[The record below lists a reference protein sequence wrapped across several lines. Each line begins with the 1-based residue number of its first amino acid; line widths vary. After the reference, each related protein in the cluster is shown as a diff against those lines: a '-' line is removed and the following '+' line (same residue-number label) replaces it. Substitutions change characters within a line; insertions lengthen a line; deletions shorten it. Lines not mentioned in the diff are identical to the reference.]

1 MDLLWVI
8 SGLFIGATALSV
20 TMFATLYRRAGP
32 HEALIVYGYRGTRIV
47 RGQGTLVLPTVE
59 TCREISLEL
68 MSFDVAPKQDLFT
81 RQGVSV
87 SVEAVTQIKVR
98 SDPPSIRTAAEQL
111 LTKSAND
118 RQALIRLV
126 LEGHLRGIV
135 GQLSVEEIVKQPEL
149 VSERMR
155 ATCADDLG
163 KMGLEVIS
171 FTMKNVR
178 DQNRY
183 IENMGRPDVARI
195 KRDADV
201 ATAEAERDTAIRSAL
216 ALRESA
222 VARAE
227 ADRARVEAETFSLTK
242 QAEAQRDLEVK
253 SAECLESS
261 RRQQAQAD
269 SAYDIQK
276 NIMEQTLVAERI
288 RVQRVQVE
296 EQVKVQHI
304 EIARREHELTASI
317 LKPAQ
322 AEAQRLETIAE
333 AEKFRLIAEAEG
345 QAAMIRQRGEAE
357 AAVTYMKGEAE
368 AKAMQLRAAAY
379 QHYNEAAVLDRLI
392 GNFPEMVRALASPL
406 SNVDKITILST
417 GETDGTGLSRVTGD
431 ITKMATQLP
440 ALFEALS
447 GMGWSEL
454 MGRVMP
460 LNEKRAL
467 PAVETHEPATDAQ
480 AAE

>member
-1 MDLLWVI
+1 MNWIWMI
-8 SGLFIGATALSV
+8 SGLFVVVALLCVAT
-20 TMFATLYRRAGP
+20 FAMLYRRAGP

-47 RGQGTLVLPTVE
+47 RGQGTLVMPTVE

-111 LTKSAND
+111 LTKSATD

-155 ATCADDLG
+155 ATCADDMG

-178 DQNRY
+178 DQNSY

-227 ADRARVEAETFSLTK
+227 ADRARVEAETYSLTK
-242 QAEAQRDLEVK
+242 QAEAKRDLEVK
-253 SAECLESS
+253 SAECHESS

-269 SAYDIQK
+269 MAYEIQK
-276 NIMEQTLVAERI
+276 NIMQQTLVAERI
-288 RVQRVQVE
+288 RVQRVEVE

-304 EIARREHELTASI
+304 EIVRREHELTANI
-317 LKPAQ
+317 LKPAE
-322 AEAQRLETIAE
+322 AEAQRVQMIAE
-333 AEKFRLIAEAEG
+333 AEKRRLMAEADG

-357 AAVTYMKGEAE
+357 AAVTFMKGEAE
-368 AKAMQLRAAAY
+368 AKTMQIRAEAF

-406 SNVDKITILST
+406 ANVDKITILST
-417 GETDGTGLSRVTGD
+417 GEGDGTGLSKVTGD
-431 ITKMATQLP
+431 ITKMAAQLP

-460 LNEKRAL
+460 LSDKRAL
-467 PAVETHEPATDAQ
+467 PAAEQREQVTVAE